1 MKNGLLILAC
11 FAAGILVG
19 KLGWIPRALG
29 DGALDLALYI
39 LLFVA
44 GMGMGFDTRNFRI
57 VRDLGWR
64 VTLLPLSVI
73 IGSALGSLA
82 IWGLLPLLGHAMPL
96 RDVLGVAAGFGYYS
110 LSSVMIAGM
119 GQPSL
124 GSVALIAN
132 ISHELITMLLAPL
145 LVRLA
150 GGFAP
155 VATAGAAA
163 MDTCLPVIARYGG
176 ERYAIMGVFSG
187 MVLTML
193 VPVLVTGIFTWF

>member
-11 FAAGILVG
+11 FAVGILVG
-19 KLGWIPRALG
+19 KLGWIPRTLG
-29 DGALDLALYI
+29 DGALDLALSI

-44 GMGMGFDTRNFRI
+44 GMGMGFDTRNFPI

-73 IGSALGSLA
+73 IGSTLGSLA
-82 IWGLLPLLGHAMPL
+82 IWGLLPLLGHTMPL

-119 GQPSL
+119 DQSSL

-155 VATAGAAA
+155 VVTAGAAA
-163 MDTCLPVIARYGG
+163 MDTCLPIIAHYGG

-193 VPVLVTGIFTWF
+193 VPVLITGIFTWF

>member
-1 MKNGLLILAC
+1 MKNGLFILAC

-29 DGALDLALYI
+29 AEALDLSLYI

-44 GMGMGFDTRNFRI
+44 GMGMGFDTRSFRI
-57 VRDLGWR
+57 VGDLGWR
-64 VTLLPLSVI
+64 VLLLPLGIVA
-73 IGSALGSLA
+73 GSALGALA
-82 IWGLLPLLGHAMPL
+82 VWTLLPLLGQAMSL
-96 RDVLGVAAGFGYYS
+96 GDVLGVAAGFGYYS
-110 LSSVMIAGM
+110 LSSVMIAGF
-119 GQPSL
+119 GEPAL

-150 GGFAP
+150 GGLGP

-163 MDTCLPVIARYGG
+163 MDTCLPVIALYGG
-176 ERYAIMGVFSG
+176 ERSAIMGVFSG
-187 MVLTML
+187 MMLTML
-193 VPVLVTGIFTWF
+193 VPVLVTAIFTWF